1 MFTKK
6 VKIKFV
12 SSKNKKICTIKI
24 SKKEFDKYKKI
35 AYDSGQTLEKFVN
48 NAIINYLNK
57 LQKEV
62 KNEQ

>member
-24 SKKEFDKYKKI
+24 TKKEFDKYKKI
-35 AYDSGQTLEKFVN
+35 AYDSGQTLEQFVN
-48 NAIINYLNK
+48 NAITNYI
-57 LQKEV
+57 
-62 KNEQ
+62 KNRKGL

>member
-24 SKKEFDKYKKI
+24 TKKEFDNYKKI
-35 AYDSGQTLEKFVN
+35 AYHSGQTLEQFIN
-48 NAIINYLNK
+48 NAITNYIKTRKGN
-57 LQKEV
+57 
-62 KNEQ
+62 

>member
-24 SKKEFDKYKKI
+24 TKKEFDKYKKI
-35 AYDSGQTLEKFVN
+35 AYDSDQSLEQFIN
-48 NAIINYLNK
+48 NAITNYIKTRKGL
-57 LQKEV
+57 
-62 KNEQ
+62 

>member
-24 SKKEFDKYKKI
+24 TKKEFDKYKKI
-35 AYDSGQTLEKFVN
+35 AYDSGQTLEQFVN
-48 NAIINYLNK
+48 NAITNY
-57 LQKEV
+57 V
-62 KNEQ
+62 KNRKGL

>member
-24 SKKEFDKYKKI
+24 TKKEFDKYKKI
-35 AYDSGQTLEKFVN
+35 AYDSDQTLEQFVN
-48 NAIINYLNK
+48 NAITNYIK
-57 LQKEV
+57 TKKEV
-62 KNEQ
+62 KNG

>member
-24 SKKEFDKYKKI
+24 TKKEFDNYEKI
-35 AYDSGQTLEKFVN
+35 AYHSGQTLEQFVN
-48 NAIINYLNK
+48 KAIINYLNK
-57 LQKEV
+57 LEKGS
-62 KNEQ
+62 KK

>member
-24 SKKEFDKYKKI
+24 NKKEFDKYKKI
-35 AYDSGQTLEKFVN
+35 AYDSGQTLEQFVN
-48 NAIINYLNK
+48 NAITNY
-57 LQKEV
+57 V
-62 KNEQ
+62 KNRKGL

>member
-24 SKKEFDKYKKI
+24 TKKEFDNYEKI
-35 AYDSGQTLEKFVN
+35 AYYSGQTLEQFVN
-48 NAIINYLNK
+48 KAIINYLNK
-57 LQKEV
+57 LQKGS
-62 KNEQ
+62 KK

>member
-24 SKKEFDKYKKI
+24 TKKEFDIYKNM
-35 AYDSGQTLEKFVN
+35 AYNLEQSLEQFFN
-48 NAIINYLNK
+48 SAIINYLNK
-57 LQKEV
+57 LKKEV
-62 KNEQ
+62 KNG